1 MILRSPDLGSYVFN
15 VSLKAVLDVRPS
27 AEGEERADD
36 KELFIAALK
45 EAGFSIENSRLGL
58 PMT

>member
-1 MILRSPDLGSYVFN
+1 MFLRSLDLGSYVFN
-15 VSLKAVLDVRPS
+15 VSIKPVLHARPS

-45 EAGFSIENSRLGL
+45 EASFPNENPRLCL
-58 PMT
+58 